1 MLNGAT
7 DAPSWIVIASGRQL
21 PYGYD
26 RPDCCMLSRLRNL
39 LELNWWGSP
48 DAPWYGS
55 LGFSVVFHLSM
66 IALFAGL
73 WVDRNRQSDSVRV
86 ETQWSN
92 RDVEPLPPDVE
103 IERPER
109 DRHTTLPQSAAA
121 GGREIGPKLNL
132 SEPRPTLTVRP
143 PGRFSGQSASL
154 TDVLADV
161 DPLQEVGDFSGGSGK
176 AGHGGK
182 GDGEGTSEGN
192 GAGSGFFGVET
203 TGQSVVFVVD
213 CSASM
218 NHPHD
223 SEAKTRFG
231 KLKLELIRAISRMD
245 ASMSFFIIFFN
256 DKSIPMP
263 ADRMQPA
270 SESVQRQYLEWTVGV
285 RAKGQTD
292 PRASILEALRLQPDV
307 IFFLTDGNFEA
318 PIRRDLKK
326 LSQRRVAIHTIAF
339 GNRVGEKALQE
350 FAAANGG
357 QYRFIP

>member
-1 MLNGAT
+1 
-7 DAPSWIVIASGRQL
+7 
-21 PYGYD
+21 
-26 RPDCCMLSRLRNL
+26 
-39 LELNWWGSP
+39 LELNWWGGP

-55 LGFSVVFHLSM
+55 LGFSVVFHLSL

-73 WVDRNRQSDSVRV
+73 WVDRGRQNDLVRV
-86 ETQWSN
+86 DTQWSN

-109 DRHTTLPQSAAA
+109 ERPHTLPQSAAA
-121 GGREIGPKLNL
+121 GGREVGPKVTHAD
-132 SEPRPTLTVRP
+132 PRPALTVKP
-143 PGRFSGQSASL
+143 PGRFVGQIASL
-154 TDVLADV
+154 TDELADV
-161 DPLQEVGDFSGGSGK
+161 DLLQEVGDLSGGAGK
-176 AGHGGK
+176 EGNGGK

-213 CSASM
+213 SSASM
-218 NHPHD
+218 NHPHE

-231 KLKLELIRAISRMD
+231 ILKLELIRAISRMD
-245 ASMSFFIIFFN
+245 ASMSFYIIFFN
-256 DKSIPMP
+256 DKSLPMP

-270 SESVQRQYLEWTVGV
+270 SASVQRQYIEWMVGV

-292 PRASILEALRLQPDV
+292 PRTSILEALRMQPDV

-318 PIRRDLKK
+318 SIRRDLKK
-326 LSQRRVAIHTIAF
+326 FSQRKVAIHTIAF
-339 GNRVGEKALQE
+339 GNRIAEKQLQE
-350 FAAANGG
+350 FAAANRG